1 MSRFMA
7 YFVTMLTL
15 VLGLILESDSLT
27 IAAPPTPTL
36 KPPGP
41 LGPPGPLAPAQPQAQ
56 PRSSPPVPAN
66 SQVTS
71 PAIPP
76 SESPALEG
84 PDLKDVPTWSEMAR
98 AILLTAIPDKYE
110 DRKHWG
116 KTREIFDGIQIQQ
129 RGFDIR
135 LGERRRRVNDGL
147 WYMFTLR
154 FPNPEKNATILIR
167 NVETQGFGKFSF
179 AIHVAMKKIHVHSQF
194 EQWLLGVKGLNSDM
208 ESEVEVHM
216 NAVVQMAIHSEHR
229 EGSFLPDFRLD
240 PVVRS
245 IRLTLVDVNTLRI
258 GRVGGAFAEELGDS
272 SRKFLEDIIHSQEG
286 RVLKKANEAI
296 QKKKDSL
303 RLPASKLW

>member
-1 MSRFMA
+1 MA

-15 VLGLILESDSLT
+15 VLGLIHESGNRT

-41 LGPPGPLAPAQPQAQ
+41 LGPPGPPAPAQPQAP
-56 PRSSPPVPAN
+56 PRSSPPVPAK

-71 PAIPP
+71 PAVPP
-76 SESPALEG
+76 PESPALEG

-116 KTREIFDGIQIQQ
+116 KTREIFDGIQVQQ

-154 FPNPEKNATILIR
+154 FPNPEKNATILIS
-167 NVETQGFGKFSF
+167 NVQTQGFGKFSF

-194 EQWLLGVKGLNSDM
+194 EQWLLGVKGLNFDM

-240 PVVRS
+240 PVIRS

-272 SRKFLEDIIHSQEG
+272 SRKFLEDLIHSQEG

-296 QKKKDSL
+296 EKKKDSL
-303 RLPASKLW
+303 RLPVSKLW

>member
-1 MSRFMA
+1 VSRLLAF
-7 YFVTMLTL
+7 FVVMLTL
-15 VLGLILESDSLT
+15 VLGQILESNSVT

-41 LGPPGPLAPAQPQAQ
+41 VGPARPLAQ
-56 PRSSPPVPAN
+56 PRPSPPVQAKSPVTPPAN
-66 SQVTS
+66 AS
-71 PAIPP
+71 PEPP
-76 SESPALEG
+76 TLEG

-98 AILLTAIPDKYE
+98 AILLTAIPDKYV

-116 KTREIFDGIQIQQ
+116 KTREIFDGIQVQQ

-135 LGERRRRVNDGL
+135 LGERRRKVNDGI

-154 FPNPEKNATILIR
+154 FPNPEKNATIVIS

-194 EQWLLGVKGLNSDM
+194 EQWLLGVKGLNFDM

-240 PVVRS
+240 PVIRS

-272 SRKFLEDIIHSQEG
+272 SRKFLEDLIHSQEG